1 MALITA
7 SDLGNTAIIFRHQ
20 THLRSQI
27 IYSVTLIAI
36 ILALISMPFLY
47 TTVSVKGSGI
57 MQSSIEKTELFAS
70 ASGRLTSVNLADNQR
85 VVKGKTLFTIDATLP
100 DQQKALIKN
109 HNGQIELQLNDAT
122 ALLAFPASPV
132 LRTGLYIASWQQ
144 YKQQLQ
150 NAVNTKEQALR
161 IYERYQ
167 ILYNKKVV
175 TEAEYEQYQF
185 SYTQAVSEWEMVTT
199 KYKAQWQSEVN
210 QYRNELRD
218 LQNQKVQLNDLEK
231 QYVVRAAING
241 SIQNLAGVQVGSYIY
256 SNQKLGEI
264 SPDSA
269 LTANCYIKPGDI
281 GLIKKGQ
288 EVRFQI
294 DAFNYNQW
302 GLITGRVSDISDDII
317 MQDQAPYFKVK
328 CRLDKPFLRLK
339 NAYKG
344 QIKKGM
350 TFSARFTV
358 TKRSLYQLLYDNVDD
373 WLNPTASR

>member
-20 THLRSQI
+20 TRLRSQI

-36 ILALISMPFLY
+36 ILALVSMHFLY
-47 TTVSVKGSGI
+47 TTVSVKGSGLI
-57 MQSSIEKTELFAS
+57 QSGIEKTELFAS
-70 ASGRLTSVNLADNQR
+70 ASGRLTSVNLADNQK
-85 VVKGKTLFTIDATLP
+85 VVKGKILFTIDATLP
-100 DQQKALIKN
+100 DQQKALLNN
-109 HNGQIELQLNDAT
+109 HNNQIELQLNDANV
-122 ALLAFPASPV
+122 LLTFPVKPV
-132 LRTGLYIASWQQ
+132 LRTGLYTASWQQ

-150 NAVNTKEQALR
+150 NAVNIKEQALH

-167 ILYNKKVV
+167 ILHNKKVV

-185 SYTQAVSEWEMVTT
+185 NYTQAISEWEMITT
-199 KYKAQWQSEVN
+199 KYKAQWQNEVN

-231 QYVVRAAING
+231 QYIVRAAING
-241 SIQNLAGVQVGSYIY
+241 SIQNLTGVQAGSYVY

-269 LTANCYIKPGDI
+269 LTANCYIKPVDI

-288 EVRFQI
+288 QVRFQI

-302 GLITGRVSDISDDII
+302 GWITGRVSDISDDII
-317 MQDQAPYFKVK
+317 MQNQAPYFRVK
-328 CRLDKPFLRLK
+328 CRLDKTFLQLK
-339 NAYKG
+339 NGYKG

-358 TKRSLYQLLYDNVDD
+358 TKRSLYQLLYDKADN
-373 WLNPTASR
+373 WLNPEVSN